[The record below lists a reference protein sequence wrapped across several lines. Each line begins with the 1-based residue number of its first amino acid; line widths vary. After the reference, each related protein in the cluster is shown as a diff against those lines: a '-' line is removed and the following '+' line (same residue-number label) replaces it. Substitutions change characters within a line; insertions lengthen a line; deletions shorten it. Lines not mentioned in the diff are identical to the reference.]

1 MLLTNYEFHDIHYI
15 LILLR
20 AYPNE
25 AYNEHIIRSV
35 IRVLSEPQIDNS
47 VDTNIIRKELRKTD
61 TLKNESFRWI
71 CTDNV
76 YTYGLTVIHN
86 EFCYSFLEKAF
97 KKLLECSEKE
107 DYTQLCD
114 LADALHNTPILL
126 SENSKN
132 FKKETKIEFA
142 HYNRTYKTNLLKDLS
157 EK

>member
-35 IRVLSEPQIDNS
+35 IRVLSEPQIDIG

-61 TLKNESFRWI
+61 TLENESFRWI

-126 SENSKN
+126 SENFKN

>member
-35 IRVLSEPQIDNS
+35 IRVLSEPQID
-47 VDTNIIRKELRKTD
+47 ILE
-61 TLKNESFRWI
+61 NESFRWI

-126 SENSKN
+126 SENFKN